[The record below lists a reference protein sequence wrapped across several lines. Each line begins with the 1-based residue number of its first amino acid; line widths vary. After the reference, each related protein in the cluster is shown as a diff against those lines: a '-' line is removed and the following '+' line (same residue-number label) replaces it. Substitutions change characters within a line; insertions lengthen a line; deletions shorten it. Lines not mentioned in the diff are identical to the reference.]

1 MIAARAGE
9 ETIKQIIVEAKKM
22 TKADQQLLL
31 KEIKIRRLM
40 AENKPIVRAK
50 KVKPL
55 SLEEINEI
63 KHLSR
68 RKHA

>member
-1 MIAARAGE
+1 MV
-9 ETIKQIIVEAKKM
+9 TTLTKQQTVEQIVKEVSKL
-22 TKADQQLLL
+22 TKADQALLL
-31 KEIKIRRLM
+31 KEIRIRRLM
-40 AENKPIVRAK
+40 AEDRPIVKSRDQE
-50 KVKPL
+50 PL